1 MRNKKYRVVIAESA
15 KRDVAEKKNYILE
28 HFEYRQYAEDF
39 SQKMKK
45 AISQLD
51 TFPTGYAVT
60 DFQYRG
66 YKIYLKPQSGC
77 LIFYTVVEETDTVTV
92 LRILQS
98 RMNWRYII
106 WNWIKKNKR

>member
-1 MRNKKYRVVIAESA
+1 MRNKKYQVVIAESA

-51 TFPTGYAVT
+51 
-60 DFQYRG
+60 
-66 YKIYLKPQSGC
+66 
-77 LIFYTVVEETDTVTV
+77 
-92 LRILQS
+92 
-98 RMNWRYII
+98 
-106 WNWIKKNKR
+106 WINKDR

>member
-1 MRNKKYRVVIAESA
+1 MRNKKYQVVIAESA

-45 AISQLD
+45 AISKLD

>member
-1 MRNKKYRVVIAESA
+1 QVVIAESA

-106 WNWIKKNKR
+106 WNWIKK

>member
-1 MRNKKYRVVIAESA
+1 MRNKKYQVVIAESA

-28 HFEYRQYAEDF
+28 HFQYRQYAEDF

>member
-1 MRNKKYRVVIAESA
+1 MRNKKYQVVIAESA

-60 DFQYRG
+60 DFQYIG

-77 LIFYTVVEETDTVTV
+77 LIFYTIDEQKSAVTV
-92 LRILQS
+92 LRILQN

-106 WNWIKKNKR
+106 WDWINKDK

>member
-1 MRNKKYRVVIAESA
+1 MRNKKYQVVIAESA

-28 HFEYRQYAEDF
+28 HFEYHQYAEDF

>member
-1 MRNKKYRVVIAESA
+1 MRNKKYQVVIAESA

>member
-1 MRNKKYRVVIAESA
+1 MINKKYQVVIAESA

>member
-1 MRNKKYRVVIAESA
+1 MRNKKYRVVIAVSA

-28 HFEYRQYAEDF
+28 HFQYRQYAEDF
-39 SQKMKK
+39 SQKMKT

-60 DFQYRG
+60 DFQYIG

-77 LIFYTVVEETDTVTV
+77 LIFYTIDEQKSAVTV
-92 LRILQS
+92 LRILQN
-98 RMNWRYII
+98 RLNWRHII
-106 WNWIKKNKR
+106 WDWINKDK

>member
-1 MRNKKYRVVIAESA
+1 MRNKKYQVVIAESA

-77 LIFYTVVEETDTVTV
+77 LIFYTVVEETDTVTM

>member
-1 MRNKKYRVVIAESA
+1 MRNKKYQVVIAESA

-106 WNWIKKNKR
+106 WNWIKK

>member
-1 MRNKKYRVVIAESA
+1 MRNKKYRVVIAVSA

-28 HFEYRQYAEDF
+28 HFQYRQYAEDF
-39 SQKMKK
+39 SQKMKT

-60 DFQYRG
+60 
-66 YKIYLKPQSGC
+66 
-77 LIFYTVVEETDTVTV
+77 V
-92 LRILQS
+92 LRILQN

-106 WNWIKKNKR
+106 WDWINKDK